1 MNNPA
6 HNGSI
11 KRRLK
16 IAIGIQN
23 ISVFGK
29 MTPWQRYDNLSPALI
44 TCKYLCIRPQSSFLF
59 WSSPLVS
66 LIITYIITCMLYSEQ
81 VSLLLLLDLI
91 LPNCLYKLYR
101 ALSFLCILF
110 RVRTH
115 HFSLDQVSLH
125 PIRSRSPLLFSTSC
139 RTGNGALSFLR
150 TF

>member
-11 KRRLK
+11 KGRLK

-29 MTPWQRYDNLSPALI
+29 MTPWQRYDTLSQLSSLANISELGLNHLFFSDHHRSFPA
-44 TCKYLCIRPQSSFLF
+44 
-59 WSSPLVS
+59 S
-66 LIITYIITCMLYSEQ
+66 LYPEQ
-81 VSLLLLLDLI
+81 VSFHLILDLI
-91 LPNCLYKLYR
+91 LPNCLYR
-101 ALSFLCILF
+101 TLSFLCILF

-115 HFSLDQVSLH
+115 HFSLSQVSLH
-125 PIRSRSPLLFSTSC
+125 PIPSRFPLLFSTSC